1 MSLISCIK
9 NYGKEIASSRASWTN
24 FAKIVTT
31 VTRSTSLLDYTALG
45 SNLSDFILYT
55 PRWTIGGAAFSG
67 IMRTNHLL
75 QVQAT
80 HYPVQSGS
88 IMTDHAILIPAEL
101 DIDVKV
107 SDAEVYPRTIK
118 TGNRFIDTAMDL
130 YSRFK
135 GIKKISDLFTPQGQI
150 AISGERGVSAWNLFR
165 GMIVGRVPVDVVTRL
180 GVYHNML
187 LISAEAPDDVTTL
200 HGLNCTLHFEQ
211 IDVAQVAEVQ
221 TSARKQTTGNTASG
235 AQPVD
240 TSSAAN
246 TGSVAHGIK
255 EALGGLK

>member
-1 MSLISCIK
+1 MSLISCVK
-9 NYGKEIASSRASWTN
+9 NYGKEITSSRASWLN
-24 FAKIVTT
+24 FGSIVAKV
-31 VTRSTSLLDYTALG
+31 SGNTSLLDYTSMAA
-45 SNLSDFILYT
+45 NLSDYILYT

-88 IMTDHAILIPAEL
+88 VMTDHAILLPPEL
-101 DIDVKV
+101 DIDVMV
-107 SDAEVYPRTIK
+107 SDAEVYPRTVK
-118 TGNRFIDTAMDL
+118 TGNRFIDTALDL
-130 YSRFK
+130 YGKFK
-135 GIKKISDLFTPQGQI
+135 GIKKVSDLFTPPGQI
-150 AISGERGVSAWNLFR
+150 AISGERGISAWGLFR
-165 GMIVGRVPVDVVTRL
+165 AMIASRVPVDVVTRL

-200 HGLNCTLHFEQ
+200 YGLNCTLHFVQ

-221 TSARKQTTGNTASG
+221 TSARKQTTGSTASG

-240 TSSAAN
+240 ASASQN
-246 TGSVAHGIK
+246 GSILADAGAIF
-255 EALGGLK
+255 GGK